1 MLTNFPALQW
11 IGFNPTGDL
20 GGLTSFTRARN
31 TVWFP
36 KAPPLTPA
44 TDWQRRQRDKL
55 RMAAQAWKATNDEER
70 NRWRAAS
77 RRAQLYLPGYQLY
90 IWYQLV
96 RDRAKLATIERQSGV
111 TLL

>member
-1 MLTNFPALQW
+1 MLTNFPALQF

-44 TDWQRRQRDKL
+44 TDWQRRQRDKVRL
-55 RMAAQAWKATNDEER
+55 AAKAWKNLNDQDR
-70 NRWRAAS
+70 DRWNAAC
-77 RRAQLYLPGYQLY
+77 RRAGLYLFGYTLFV
-90 IWYQLV
+90 WYQLV

-111 TLL
+111 SLL